1 MIILE
6 LKNCNMTLTEKLQK
20 YQDYHQVKMIKMNM
34 SQTKNACLKGK
45 TIWCSIYIQQL
56 SIKHYI
62 TKNKLNLEIKINLK
76 KLRKWVAEKIDRN
89 IKKHTILQNDTCF
102 YRWY

>member
-6 LKNCNMTLTEKLQK
+6 LKNCNVTLTEKLQK

-45 TIWCSIYIQQL
+45 TI
-56 SIKHYI
+56 
-62 TKNKLNLEIKINLK
+62 
-76 KLRKWVAEKIDRN
+76 
-89 IKKHTILQNDTCF
+89 
-102 YRWY
+102 